1 MDPKRAPAFE
11 QFDKLRERLSSLDGI
26 PTRLSNADEVDGMI
40 KKLKDKETQPGGI
53 KAIYEALKQGYT
65 PKEILKK
72 KQEFD

>member
-1 MDPKRAPAFE
+1 
-11 QFDKLRERLSSLDGI
+11 
-26 PTRLSNADEVDGMI
+26 MI